1 MSQLFDSDEWN
12 NLARRVMIKDLRC
25 GISEKTL
32 NKVLGKTEYKIP
44 VFTCQLAQDS
54 TDQPKKLKG
63 IKRLEVK
70 LDGVRVLAV
79 VDATVMSPCSVAMAK
94 SLKTFHRLQTP
105 SKMPAST
112 FNGVAAQVVALC

>member
-1 MSQLFDSDEWN
+1 MEQLGPPCDDQGLALRHLRKNTKQSAGQTEW
-12 NLARRVMIKDLRC
+12 
-25 GISEKTL
+25 
-32 NKVLGKTEYKIP
+32 KIP

-79 VDATVMSPCSVAMAK
+79 VSGQCVPC
-94 SLKTFHRLQTP
+94 LQ
-105 SKMPAST
+105 SQRQR
-112 FNGVAAQVVALC
+112 V